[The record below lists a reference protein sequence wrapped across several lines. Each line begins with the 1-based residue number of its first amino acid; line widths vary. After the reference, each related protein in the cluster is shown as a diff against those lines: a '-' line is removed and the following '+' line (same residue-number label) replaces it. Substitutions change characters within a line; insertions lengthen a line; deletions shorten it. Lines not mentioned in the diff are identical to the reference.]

1 MQITTAP
8 SFNPVSIIL
17 ETQEEVDMLTDMLYN
32 LNDYSSDI
40 KMDFLRT
47 LRIDLY
53 ERSSGYKP

>member
-1 MQITTAP
+1 MQINTKQC
-8 SFNPVSIIL
+8 FNPVSIIL

>member
-17 ETQEEVDMLTDMLYN
+17 ETQEEVDMLSSMLYD
-32 LNDYSSDI
+32 LSDYSSDI
-40 KMDFLRT
+40 KMDFLRN

-53 ERSSGYKP
+53 ERSSGYKS

>member
-17 ETQEEVDMLTDMLYN
+17 ETQEEVDMLSSMLYD
-32 LNDYSSDI
+32 LSDYSSDI

-53 ERSSGYKP
+53 ERSSGYKS

>member
-1 MQITTAP
+1 MNVTTKPA
-8 SFNPVSIIL
+8 FNPIIITL